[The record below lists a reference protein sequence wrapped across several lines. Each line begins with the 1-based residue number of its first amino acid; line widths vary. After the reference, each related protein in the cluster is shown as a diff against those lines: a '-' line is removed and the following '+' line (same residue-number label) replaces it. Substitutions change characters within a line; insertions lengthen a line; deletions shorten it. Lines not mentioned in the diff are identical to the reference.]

1 MTRRP
6 VLRSSEAL
14 RNRLRPPGPTRCA
27 FPLSQASRERRPLF
41 FLPRQSTPVHPR
53 SGFRRVLHSLK
64 RPSRNDAPFS
74 RKNAA
79 AEVRAVLRPE
89 KNLFQKTCLSS
100 TRREAGAML
109 RQKQVSLKRKHMRH
123 TPHNNRE
130 GRLLCRP
137 SCEETKKV
145 PWGDSPTSPPL
156 REPWRAF
163 PTTSYPSS
171 SDDGHAAVPCR

>member
-53 SGFRRVLHSLK
+53 SGFRRVLHSQK

-89 KNLFQKTCLSS
+89 KNLFQKNMPFQHTQGGRSHAPA
-100 TRREAGAML
+100 EAG
-109 RQKQVSLKRKHMRH
+109 RKHLRH
-123 TPHNNRE
+123 TPHNRE